1 MHNSLNHKAVRVSPE
16 AAILAS
22 MLCAQSHGPTLPHP
36 DTLQF
41 MPKGQQKSNREKK
54 KEPKPKPAPA
64 PRSPFSPPK

>member
-1 MHNSLNHKAVRVSPE
+1 MNFHE
-16 AAILAS
+16 GAILAS
-22 MLCAQSHGPTLPHP
+22 MDCAAPHGPMPGCR
-36 DTLQF
+36 DTLDWTL